1 MTRRRKPA
9 EVKVLVVDVGGT
21 HVKFLASGQE
31 ERRTFDSGPELS
43 AALMVEQVLAQSQD
57 WEFEAVT
64 LGYPGPVVENHILAE
79 PANLGA
85 GWVDFD
91 FAQAFGKPVKL
102 INDAALQA
110 LGSYQGGRLLFLGLG
125 TGLGTAMVFPQ
136 QIVPMELA
144 HLPYREATFED
155 YVGLRGLEKYGKR
168 KWRKRVAEVVAIL
181 RAALIADE
189 VVLGG
194 GQVKKLKELPEGC
207 RPGENAHAFEGGF
220 RLWNDPTGPK
230 L

>member
-1 MTRRRKPA
+1 M
-9 EVKVLVVDVGGT
+9 LVVDIGGT
-21 HVKFLASGQE
+21 HVKFLASGAS
-31 ERRTFDSGPELS
+31 ERRTVDSGSELS
-43 AALMVEQVLAQSQD
+43 AAAMVEQVLAQTQD
-57 WEFEAVT
+57 WEYEAVT
-64 LGYPGPVVENHILAE
+64 LGYPGPVVENRILAE
-79 PANLGA
+79 PVNLGP

-91 FAQAFGKPVKL
+91 FEAAFAKPVKL

-125 TGLGTAMVFPQ
+125 TGLGTAMVYPQ

-144 HLPYREATFED
+144 HLPYRKATFED

-181 RAALIADE
+181 RAALVADE

-194 GQVKKLKELPEGC
+194 GQTKKLKDLPEGC
-207 RPGENAHAFEGGF
+207 RLGENAHAFEGGF

>member
-1 MTRRRKPA
+1 M
-9 EVKVLVVDVGGT
+9 LVVDIGGT
-21 HVKFLASGQE
+21 HVKFLASGVEQ
-31 ERRTFDSGPELS
+31 RRVFDSGADLS
-43 AALMVEQVLAQSQD
+43 AAVMVEQLLAQTQD
-57 WEFEAVT
+57 WDYEAVT
-64 LGYPGPVVENHILAE
+64 LGYPGPVVENRILAG
-79 PANLGA
+79 PVNLGP

-91 FAQAFGKPVKL
+91 FETAFGKPVKI

-110 LGSYQGGRLLFLGLG
+110 LGSYQGGKLLFLGLG
-125 TGLGTAMVFPQ
+125 TGLGAAMVFPQ

-144 HLPYREATFED
+144 HMPYRKATFED
-155 YVGLRGLEKYGKR
+155 YVGLRGYEKYGKK

-181 RAALIADE
+181 RAALITDD

-207 RPGENAHAFEGGF
+207 RLGENAHAFAGGF
-220 RLWNDPTGPK
+220 RLWNDPHGPK

>member
-1 MTRRRKPA
+1 
-9 EVKVLVVDVGGT
+9 VKVLVVDIGGT

-31 ERRTFDSGPELS
+31 ERRAFDSGSELS
-43 AALMVEQVLAQSQD
+43 AAAMVEQLLDQTRD
-57 WEFEAVT
+57 WEFAAVT
-64 LGYPGPVVENHILAE
+64 LGYPGPVVENRILAE
-79 PANLGA
+79 PVNLGP

-91 FAQAFGKPVKL
+91 FESAFGKPVKL

-110 LGSYQGGRLLFLGLG
+110 LGSYQGGKLLFLGLG

-144 HLPYREATFED
+144 HLPYRKATFED
-155 YVGLRGLEKYGKR
+155 YVGLRGLEKYGKK

-207 RPGENAHAFEGGF
+207 RLGENAHAFEGGF
-220 RLWNDPTGPK
+220 RLWNDPAGPK

>member
-1 MTRRRKPA
+1 M
-9 EVKVLVVDVGGT
+9 LVVDIGGT

-31 ERRTFDSGPELS
+31 ERRTVDSGPDLS
-43 AALMVEQVLAQSQD
+43 AASMVEQVLAHTHD
-57 WEFEAVT
+57 WPYEAVT
-64 LGYPGPVVENHILAE
+64 LGYPGPVAENRILAE
-79 PANLGA
+79 PANLGE

-91 FAQAFGKPVKL
+91 FEAAFGKPVKL

-110 LGSYQGGRLLFLGLG
+110 LGSYQGGKLLFLGLG
-125 TGLGTAMVFPQ
+125 TGLGTAMVYPQ

-144 HLPYREATFED
+144 HLPYRKATFED

-168 KWRKRVAEVVAIL
+168 KWRNRVAEVVAIL
-181 RAALIADE
+181 RAALVADE

-194 GQVKKLKELPEGC
+194 GQTKKLKELPKGC
-207 RPGENAHAFEGGF
+207 RLGENAHAFAGGF
-220 RLWNDPTGPK
+220 RLWNDPDGPK